1 MQSNYSQTSFDFS
14 IPDALTLTTPV
25 TSNIPTL
32 NDNSK
37 PTRQEVIVDPIRL
50 GDAGDISNSY
60 SADVIDNGRVRKPF
74 RYNGQFYTT
83 TSTITEM
90 YPRSIRQ
97 AEAYRLLLTTLFDGQ
112 ITDIHTKID
121 HDNGRAARSDPN
133 GFYHGIAITHQ
144 GRQYV
149 LAGPPLT
156 FLPNLPGT

>member
-14 IPDALTLTTPV
+14 IPDTLTLTAPLIFD
-25 TSNIPTL
+25 SPAL
-32 NDNSK
+32 NDEPK

-50 GDAGDISNSY
+50 DDQGDISNSY
-60 SADVIDNGRVRKPF
+60 SADVIDNGRIRKPF
-74 RYNGQFYTT
+74 RYNGQLYTT
-83 TSTITEM
+83 TSTISGM

-97 AEAYRLLLTTLFDGQ
+97 AEAYRLLLATLFVGQ

-133 GFYHGIAITHQ
+133 GFYHGIAVTHQ